1 MTISRSPAETFDLGK
16 EKGAAVKSGD
26 VFALWG
32 DLGAGKTQFV
42 KGLAAGM
49 GIRNHVT
56 SPTFTLIHEYMG
68 GAFPL
73 YHLDFYRLETS
84 VEALKIGFDEYLES
98 EGVMVIE
105 WADKFADIIPDG
117 AEWIH
122 FCHCE
127 PESRE
132 IRVGEK
138 P

>member
-1 MTISRSPAETFDLGK
+1 MIISRSPAETFQFGK
-16 EKGAAVKSGD
+16 ERGGAVKSGD
-26 VFALWG
+26 IFALWG

-49 GIRNHVT
+49 NIRVNVT
-56 SPTFTLIHEYMG
+56 SPTFTLIHEYPG
-68 GAFPL
+68 GTLPL
-73 YHLDFYRLETS
+73 YHLDFYRLQTA
-84 VEALKIGFDEYLES
+84 VEALKIGLEEYLEAG
-98 EGVMVIE
+98 GVIVIE
-105 WADKFADIIPDG
+105 WADKFAELIPGG

-122 FCHCE
+122 FCHVE